1 MEPPRSPQLARRGG
15 AAGADVPEAEG
26 GRRPRRWSQAA
37 STEGAKPLRDNGRGG
52 IRTHDTVFAVYT
64 LSRRPGARPDSGIV
78 TDFHRAEG
86 SIRRPSTR
94 FDAGL
99 RTRNLAPLLAPVG
112 HERVSRPDVP
122 GTIDHSCSH
131 PSTTSICI
139 GFIRPPCTVTLANAA
154 SDVTKIVRRQ
164 LDLPQVRAAMR
175 CNNRGEQ
182 PRQHAAVSY
191 SVPMTD
197 ER

>member
-86 SIRRPSTR
+86 SIRRPSAVPMP
-94 FDAGL
+94 DLGL
-99 RTRNLAPLLAPVG
+99 PNWHQNG
-112 HERVSRPDVP
+112 HQGRAR
-122 GTIDHSCSH
+122 
-131 PSTTSICI
+131 
-139 GFIRPPCTVTLANAA
+139 
-154 SDVTKIVRRQ
+154 
-164 LDLPQVRAAMR
+164 VRAIGGV
-175 CNNRGEQ
+175 NRRRPAQ
-182 PRQHAAVSY
+182 SQYQLVRLLTRRSSRALPAIWKALDAADGALY
-191 SVPMTD
+191 SPQLPDGGNVRSLAGSRT
-197 ER
+197 